1 MRPRDT
7 GWFAAFG
14 ALEAGGGGSV
24 AYAKDGTRFMGA
36 TFDPTGL
43 YRLAA
48 VFDWM
53 KEIGLTVDAI
63 HGHVLA
69 LQALFR
75 AEVARAKVKPL
86 CDARLVT
93 PVAVGSARGHFL
105 TFELADAQAIYDR
118 LARAMAATAA
128 SISSAV

>member
-1 MRPRDT
+1 
-7 GWFAAFG
+7 AAFG
-14 ALEAGGGGSV
+14 ALAAGGGARV
-24 AYAKDGTRFMGA
+24 AYGKDGTRFMGA

-53 KEIGLTVDAI
+53 KEIGLTVEAI
-63 HGHVLA
+63 HDHVLA

-75 AEVARAKVKPL
+75 AEVARAKIKPL

-93 PVAVGSARGHFL
+93 PIAAGSARGHFL
-105 TFELADAQAIYDR
+105 TFELADAQAIPDR
-118 LARAMAATAA
+118 LPPAHHITHRRRERL
-128 SISSAV
+128 SLRPPLPPS